1 MSAFDHVIGYCGI
14 KKELEQISDTLKNR
28 EIYEKLGVM
37 SPRGLLLHGEP
48 GVGKTLMASALIEES
63 GRKVF
68 VCRKDKPNG
77 DFIREIKA
85 IFDKAVQC
93 APSIVFLDDMD
104 KFANGDERHRDAEE
118 YVTVQSC
125 IDECRGKEVFVLA
138 TVNNM
143 RVLPRSLTRSGRFDR
158 TIEIKPPTGK
168 DAEAIIAYYLSGKKF
183 VSDIDVPT
191 ITRILDGRSCA
202 QLETVINEA
211 GLIAGYERSPE
222 ITMDHFIAACLRVIY
237 GKEGSGEDDDFEDL
251 AFSNSAG
258 PLSQIIYHEVGH
270 AVVSE
275 ILVPGS
281 ISLVSVQKNAVRN
294 GAFTAYYMPQ
304 DCDTYV
310 WKISRIIGAL
320 AGTAAVEQKF
330 GVADMGNSEDLQRAM
345 DYTQQLIIGNGFCGI
360 SLVDPPCRSSSEE
373 LLTRQ
378 ERVASA
384 EVYRY
389 YRYAKEILIKNNE
402 FFEKL
407 AAAVAQKGTIH
418 YRDIQSIRA
427 SCKIIPI
434 SFM

>member
-1 MSAFDHVIGYCGI
+1 MSAFDYVIGYCGI

-28 EIYEKLGVM
+28 EIYENLGVM

-158 TIEIKPPTGK
+158 VIEIKPPTGK

-183 VSDIDVPT
+183 VSDIRTPFGHF
-191 ITRILDGRSCA
+191 LRSRPMPSA
-202 QLETVINEA
+202 
-211 GLIAGYERSPE
+211 
-222 ITMDHFIAACLRVIY
+222 FCLRR
-237 GKEGSGEDDDFEDL
+237 
-251 AFSNSAG
+251 ARRA
-258 PLSQIIYHEVGH
+258 
-270 AVVSE
+270 A
-275 ILVPGS
+275 
-281 ISLVSVQKNAVRN
+281 A
-294 GAFTAYYMPQ
+294 
-304 DCDTYV
+304 
-310 WKISRIIGAL
+310 AL
-320 AGTAAVEQKF
+320 AET
-330 GVADMGNSEDLQRAM
+330 
-345 DYTQQLIIGNGFCGI
+345 
-360 SLVDPPCRSSSEE
+360 
-373 LLTRQ
+373 
-378 ERVASA
+378 
-384 EVYRY
+384 
-389 YRYAKEILIKNNE
+389 
-402 FFEKL
+402 
-407 AAAVAQKGTIH
+407 
-418 YRDIQSIRA
+418 
-427 SCKIIPI
+427 
-434 SFM
+434 